1 MTMAKPDAT
10 HRPLIPIEDYDC
22 PSLPA
27 DEWIKAAM
35 TRIRATFRHDD
46 KAFIADDRLKRA
58 TLKRLDQ
65 AVAPPACGPV
75 MAELDAAMKQ
85 WFGQPATA
93 ERIKAIVLP
102 PCDDNDVVGAW
113 ARDAG
118 HRIVTCDDAR
128 DVPAALA
135 MLDTIDD
142 DPASLLVIPRLER
155 WYLRRLDGL
164 AGIRT
169 LMAAL
174 AVRKQRTV
182 IGCNAW
188 TWAYLSKAAGIDMLV
203 GTPLCFAPF
212 DAERLRE
219 WFGELARDDM
229 TRGVRFRRADDG
241 SDILTADAA
250 DGKSLDFFRTLAGRS
265 RGIPWVAWHMWRRML
280 RTDEGQGDGQGDDAG
295 GGGTRRET
303 LWVTALEEL
312 VLPGDRPRDTLLILH
327 ALLLHGEMRAADLR
341 AVLPIVGDSVVPA
354 ALVMSGF
361 VQRDGDRL
369 SIRPEAY
376 PAVRSGLETAGM
388 SMGVL

>member
-1 MTMAKPDAT
+1 MSTAEQKEK
-10 HRPLIPIEDYDC
+10 HRHLIPIGEYES
-22 PSLPA
+22 PSLPV
-27 DEWIKAAM
+27 DEWFKTIA
-35 TRIRATFRHDD
+35 TRVRAIFRSDD
-46 KAFIADDRLKRA
+46 KAFIADDRLKQA

-75 MAELDAAMKQ
+75 IAELDVSIGE
-85 WFGQPATA
+85 WLDQPPTA

-102 PCDDNDVVGAW
+102 PCEDNDVIGAW
-113 ARDAG
+113 ARGAG
-118 HRIVTCDDAR
+118 HRIVTCDGAGDIR
-128 DVPAALA
+128 AALA
-135 MLDTIDD
+135 MLDTIED

-164 AGIRT
+164 AGIRA
-169 LMAAL
+169 LMAIL
-174 AVRKQRTV
+174 AVRRQRTV

-188 TWAYLSKAAGIDMLV
+188 TWAYLSKAVGIDMLV

-212 DAERLRE
+212 DAERLRD

-229 TRGVRFRRADDG
+229 TRGVRFRHTNDG
-241 SDILTADAA
+241 SDILTDDAA
-250 DGKSLDFFRTLAGRS
+250 DRKSLDFFRTLAGQS

-280 RTDEGQGDGQGDDAG
+280 RADEGKGKVGEDAG
-295 GGGTRRET
+295 GGRNET
-303 LWVTALEEL
+303 LWIVALEDL
-312 VLPGDRPRDTLLILH
+312 VLPGDRPRETLLILH
-327 ALLLHGEMRAADLR
+327 ALLLHGEMSTADLR

-361 VQRDGDRL
+361 VQREGDRL

-388 SMGVL
+388 SLGVL

>member
-1 MTMAKPDAT
+1 MSTAEQEEK
-10 HRPLIPIEDYDC
+10 HRHLIPIGEYEG
-22 PSLPA
+22 PSLPV
-27 DEWIKAAM
+27 DEWFKTIA
-35 TRIRATFRHDD
+35 TRVRAVFRSDD
-46 KAFIADDRLKRA
+46 KAFIADDILKQA

-75 MAELDAAMKQ
+75 IAELDASIKE
-85 WFGQPATA
+85 WLDQPATA

-102 PCDDNDVVGAW
+102 PCEGNDVIGAW
-113 ARDAG
+113 ARGAG
-118 HRIVTCDDAR
+118 HRTVTCNDAG
-128 DVPAALA
+128 DIPAALA
-135 MLDTIDD
+135 MLDTIED

-169 LMAAL
+169 LMAVL
-174 AVRKQRTV
+174 AVRRQRTV

-188 TWAYLSKAAGIDMLV
+188 TSAYLSKAVGIDMLV

-212 DAERLRE
+212 DAERLRD

-241 SDILTADAA
+241 SDILTDDAA
-250 DGKSLDFFRTLAGRS
+250 DLKSLDFFRTLAGQS

-280 RTDEGQGDGQGDDAG
+280 RTDEGKCDDDDV
-295 GGGTRRET
+295 GGTRRET

-312 VLPGDRPRDTLLILH
+312 VLPGDRPRETLLILH
-327 ALLLHGEMRAADLR
+327 ALLLHGEMSTADLR
-341 AVLPIVGDSVVPA
+341 AVLPIVGESVVPA

-361 VQRDGDRL
+361 VQRNGDRL

-388 SMGVL
+388 SLGVL

>member
-1 MTMAKPDAT
+1 MNTAEQEKK
-10 HRPLIPIEDYDC
+10 HRHLIPIGEYDC
-22 PSLPA
+22 PSLPV
-27 DEWIKAAM
+27 DEWFKAIA
-35 TRIRATFRHDD
+35 TRVRAVFRSDD
-46 KAFIADDRLKRA
+46 KAFIADDRLKQA

-75 MAELDAAMKQ
+75 IAELDASIKE
-85 WFGQPATA
+85 WLDEPATA

-102 PCDDNDVVGAW
+102 PCEDNDVIGAW

-118 HRIVTCDDAR
+118 HRIVTCNGAGDI
-128 DVPAALA
+128 PAALA
-135 MLDTIDD
+135 MLDTIED

-169 LMAAL
+169 LMAVL
-174 AVRKQRTV
+174 AVRKHRTV

-188 TWAYLSKAAGIDMLV
+188 TWTYLSKAAGIDMLV

-219 WFGELARDDM
+219 WFGELARDDI
-229 TRGVRFRRADDG
+229 TRGVRFRHTDDG
-241 SDILTADAA
+241 SDILTDDVA

-265 RGIPWVAWHMWRRML
+265 RGIPWVAWHMWRLML
-280 RTDEGQGDGQGDDAG
+280 RTDEGKGDDDV
-295 GGGTRRET
+295 GGTRRET

-341 AVLPIVGDSVVPA
+341 AVLPIVGESVVPA

-388 SMGVL
+388 SMGAL